1 MRRSGW
7 TVRLCAGLLMLLMGF
22 IGLVLTTIEKEG
34 AWSYWRWT
42 AVAYAA
48 ISLGLSWHLKKS
60 GWKKEVVTVWQ
71 ELLHWAGLMLA
82 IWLIS
87 YVVHI
92 GLQNRFEASIEVL
105 ILLALTTY
113 LAGVY
118 IEVSF
123 IPIGILLGFFAAGIA
138 FFDEYLY
145 GILIPLTVL
154 VGAVLVWVSRRLT
167 QVANRSRKEI
177 R

>member
-1 MRRSGW
+1 MRGAGDALDG
-7 TVRLCAGLLMLLMGF
+7 VHRLGPDQYRKRGRMELLARDGCGLCCNKLRLKLALKK
-22 IGLVLTTIEKEG
+22 IRVEKE
-34 AWSYWRWT
+34 A
-42 AVAYAA
+42 
-48 ISLGLSWHLKKS
+48 
-60 GWKKEVVTVWQ
+60 VTVWQ

-82 IWLIS
+82 ICLIS

-123 IPIGILLGFFAAGIA
+123 IPIGILLGGFAAGIA

-145 GILIPLTVL
+145 ESYPSNTARRRCLSMGFSSLKEGLI
-154 VGAVLVWVSRRLT
+154 
-167 QVANRSRKEI
+167 
-177 R
+177 